1 MAIAFGA
8 VGAAASQT
16 AVSPLNLTGPTVS
29 GSDTIGFCV
38 AYGGD
43 TADVVTG
50 ITWGGSAMTFIAK
63 ILTNNNHYSYLYY
76 ILNPSSGATVEIT
89 YSGGSH
95 FMSGG
100 TIYYTGAQQ
109 SGQPDAN
116 TTTETP
122 NTALT
127 STLTTI
133 ADNCW
138 LVSVIACDS
147 GIAATAG
154 TGTIIRTG
162 TGISWDIFD
171 SNGARSIGSNSII
184 ATLPIEGG
192 NAVTASFAPATSLA
206 NLKTWNGLAKASVKT
221 INGLAIASV
230 KTWNGLS

>member
-100 TIYYTGAQQ
+100 TIYYTGAKQ
-109 SGQPDAN
+109 SGQPDAS
-116 TTTETP
+116 TTTVVTG
-122 NTALT
+122 TAVT
-127 STLTTI
+127 STVTTV

-138 LVSVIACDS
+138 LVSAIACDS
-147 GIAATAG
+147 GTAATAG
-154 TGTIIRTG
+154 ADTIIRTG

-171 SNGARSIGSNSII
+171 SNASRGIGSNSIN
-184 ATLPIEGG
+184 ATLPINDG
-192 NAVTASFAPATSLA
+192 NAITASFSPAVA
-206 NLKTWNGLAKASVKT
+206 AGVSV
-221 INGLAIASV
+221 ISRRMRMGVGS
-230 KTWNGLS
+230 